1 MMTSLRFWLTLT
13 YLAVVLVGM
22 GLAAPL
28 AWLSVEQLYLDNQQ
42 ANLLA
47 QAELV
52 ATALQAE
59 PVTPPSGEPYSQ
71 MANALPGIH
80 TRVIDEQGAVV
91 IDLQGSTALDPGARL
106 ALPALVQNAGQNI
119 SPAELLNR
127 PEVAQALSGQPATAV
142 RRLDLPGQPRI
153 LYAAAPVLAADGQV
167 TQIVYIASRLPDT
180 AFTALPAPVRWQL
193 IGAAV
198 LAIALATATG
208 WGLARRI
215 SRPLSR
221 LVQAAGAIARGDL
234 SQTVPEDGS
243 IADLRSLG
251 QAFNTMTASLN
262 RADQL
267 KTAFVADA
275 SHELR
280 TPLTAIKGFVETL
293 QDGAV
298 DDLEVRD
305 RFLASIS
312 AETERLIR
320 LVNDLLLLSR
330 ADANALNLHLQPLD
344 LEALAAKRIEYLT
357 PLAAQGQVR
366 LRLVSAAGSGPAILV
381 LADPDRVAQI
391 LDNLLENGIRHS
403 PPDHEVTVTITPD
416 RAEVVCT
423 VNDTGSGIPARHLPF
438 IFERFYRADAAR
450 RRQLGNSGLGL
461 AIVKA
466 LVLAQQGQI
475 NAKSV
480 EGQGA
485 AISFSLPLYRNCP

>member
-47 QAELV
+47 QAQLV

-71 MANALPGIH
+71 MTNALPGIH

-91 IDLQGSTALDPGARL
+91 IDLQGPASFDPGVGL
-106 ALPALVQNAGQNI
+106 TLPALVQNAGENI

-127 PEVAQALSGQPATAV
+127 PEVAQALSGQPATAI
-142 RRLDLPGQPRI
+142 RRLALPGQPRI

-167 TQIVYIASRLPDT
+167 TRIVYIASRLPDT

-193 IGAAV
+193 IGTVALAA
-198 LAIALATATG
+198 ALATATG
-208 WGLARRI
+208 WWLARRI
-215 SRPLSR
+215 SRPLTR
-221 LVQAAGAIARGDL
+221 LVQAAGAVARGEL
-234 SQTVPEDGS
+234 NQTVPEDGS
-243 IADLRSLG
+243 IAELRSLG
-251 QAFNTMTASLN
+251 QAFNGMTAGLSQ
-262 RADQL
+262 ADQL

-320 LVNDLLLLSR
+320 LVNDLLLLTR

-344 LEALAAKRIEYLT
+344 LEVLAAKRIEYLT
-357 PLAAQGQVR
+357 PLAARGQVR
-366 LRLVSAAGSGPAILV
+366 LRLAGPVKPAALV

-403 PPDHEVTVTITPD
+403 PPGHEVTVTITPAG
-416 RAEVVCT
+416 AEAVCT
-423 VNDTGSGIPARHLPF
+423 VSDTGSGIPAHHLPF

-475 NAKSV
+475 SAKSV

-485 AISFSLPLYRNCP
+485 AISFSLPLYQNCP